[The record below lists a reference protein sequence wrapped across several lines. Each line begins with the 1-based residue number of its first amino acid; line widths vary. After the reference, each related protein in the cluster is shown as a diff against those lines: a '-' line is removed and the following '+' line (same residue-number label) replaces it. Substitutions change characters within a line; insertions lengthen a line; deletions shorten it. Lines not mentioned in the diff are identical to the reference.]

1 MTTGCAEPNH
11 SFRLK
16 TDTVMITVTESV
28 AVLVPCLNEE
38 HAIGTVV
45 RDFLAAIPGAV
56 VYVYDNG
63 STDRTVD
70 VARQAGAIVRHEP
83 LRGKGNVVRR
93 MFADVDADVFVIVD
107 GDGTYDAAAAP
118 QAISMLLEQHAD
130 VVNCVRITDSPDA
143 YRAGHRFGN
152 SVLTGLVAFLFGNR
166 LSDMLTGYRV
176 FSRRFVKTFPAQSTG
191 FEIET
196 ELTIHMLEMRCH
208 CLELPTRYAA
218 RPEGSASKLNTVR
231 DGVRILR
238 TILYLLKEERP
249 LLFFSSLFA
258 VLAATSII
266 LAWPVVVEFLRT
278 GLVRRFPTAILA
290 SALMLLAFMML
301 TSGLVLDTVTS
312 GRRESKRLWF
322 LNVAARPGRTER

>member
-1 MTTGCAEPNH
+1 MNDEPCH
-11 SFRLK
+11 SFRPE
-16 TDTVMITVTESV
+16 TDTVMTTVAGSV
-28 AVLVPCLNEE
+28 AVLVPCLDEE
-38 HAIGTVV
+38 GTIGTVV
-45 RDFLAAIPGAV
+45 RDFLAAIPHAA

-63 STDRTVD
+63 STDRTAD
-70 VARQAGAIVRHEP
+70 VARQAGAVVRHEP

-107 GDGTYDAAAAP
+107 GDGTYDASAAP
-118 QAISMLLEQHAD
+118 QAISMLLEQSAD
-130 VVNCVRITDSPDA
+130 VVNCVRVTDSPDA

-152 SVLTGLVAFLFGNR
+152 TLLTGIVAFVFGHR

-218 RPEGSASKLNTVR
+218 RPEGSVSKLNTLR

-249 LLFFSSLFA
+249 LLFFTTLFSI
-258 VLAATSII
+258 LAATSLF
-266 LAWPVVVEFLRT
+266 LAWPVVLEFLRT

-312 GRRESKRLWF
+312 GRREAKRLWF
-322 LNVAARPGRTER
+322 LNVAPRAARTNR

>member
-1 MTTGCAEPNH
+1 MMTT
-11 SFRLK
+11 
-16 TDTVMITVTESV
+16 TTVSV

-38 HAIGTVV
+38 HAIAAVV
-45 RDFLAAIPGAV
+45 RDFRAAIPQAV
-56 VYVYDNG
+56 VYVYDNM
-63 STDRTVD
+63 STDRTAD
-70 VARQAGAIVRHEP
+70 VAKQAGAIVRHEP

-107 GDGTYDAAAAP
+107 GDGTYDASVAP
-118 QAISMLLEQHAD
+118 QAISLLLDQNAD
-130 VVNCVRITDSPDA
+130 VVNCVRISDSPDA

-152 SVLTGLVAFLFGNR
+152 SLLTGLVAFLFGHR

-176 FSRRFVKTFPAQSTG
+176 FTRRFVKTFPAQSTG

-208 CLELPTRYAA
+208 CLELPARYAA
-218 RPEGSASKLNTVR
+218 RSEGSASKLSTVR
-231 DGVRILR
+231 DGARILR

-249 LLFFSSLFA
+249 LLFFSGLFSI
-258 VLAATSII
+258 LAATSLV
-266 LAWPVVVEFLRT
+266 LAWPVVLEFLNT

-312 GRRESKRLWF
+312 GRREAKRMWF
-322 LNVAARPGRTER
+322 LNTPAKPAAIRD